1 MSSEVIAKFLS
12 SLKTKISDL
21 NYNNW
26 IKPVQFSLQDD
37 CLLLMEVPNKFIR
50 DWITENYLNL
60 IKYEIFKITNNEHKV
75 EFKVL
80 SEKNIQSVPIE
91 KETIVEIEQKNNF
104 LPNKDVGLGNL
115 NPKYH
120 FDSFVVGNSN
130 QFAHAACKAVANLP
144 ARAYNPLFIYGDVGL
159 GKTHLVNAIG
169 LEIRRSHP
177 HLKVLYTHSEQ
188 FTNEL
193 INSIRYDKM
202 FEFRKR
208 FRESC
213 DVLLIDDIQ
222 FIGGKERTQEEFFH
236 TFNFLYESRK
246 QIVLTSDRFPKDI
259 PQLEERLRSRFGW
272 GLIADIQPPDLET
285 RLAILRK
292 KAEQDRI
299 PLADEVAMYL
309 ANNIRNNVR
318 ELEGSLTRISAFASL
333 TNAEITIELA
343 KDVLKN
349 TLAESAKCL
358 TIEGVQK
365 MVADHFSIKLADLKS
380 SRRLKNF
387 AMPRQIAM
395 YLCRKHVK
403 SSYPELGEKFGG
415 KDHSTVVHAVQ
426 KIEKLLKADLSLQ
439 TQINSLE
446 KHLA

>member
-1 MSSEVIAKFLS
+1 MTEVIQKFLN
-12 SLKTKISDL
+12 SLRTKISDL

-26 IKPVQFSLQDD
+26 IRPVTFSIEPEGS
-37 CLLLMEVPNKFIR
+37 MTIEVPNKFIR
-50 DWITENYLNL
+50 DWITDNYLNL
-60 IKYEIFKITNNEHKV
+60 IKYEIFKITNVEHKV
-75 EFKVL
+75 DFRTSQAQERSPEPTSPERTTVAPERML
-80 SEKNIQSVPIE
+80 IAGQP
-91 KETIVEIEQKNNF
+91 
-104 LPNKDVGLGNL
+104 DAYLGNL

-120 FDSFVVGNSN
+120 FDTFVVGNSN

-169 LEIRRSHP
+169 LEIKRSHP
-177 HLKVLYTHSEQ
+177 VLRVLYIHSEQ

-246 QIVLTSDRFPKDI
+246 QVVLTSDRFPKDI

-292 KAEQDRI
+292 KAEQDKI
-299 PLADEVAMYL
+299 PLPDDVALFL
-309 ANNIRNNVR
+309 ANNVRTNIR
-318 ELEGSLTRISAFASL
+318 ELEGSLTRMSAFASL
-333 TNAEITIELA
+333 THAEITLDLTKE
-343 KDVLKN
+343 VLKHTIN
-349 TLAESAKCL
+349 DNFRML

-365 MVADHFSIKLADLKS
+365 LVAEHFNIKLSDLKS
-380 SRRLKNF
+380 ARRLKSF
-387 AMPRQIAM
+387 AVPRQIAM

-403 SSYPELGEKFGG
+403 SSYPELGQKFGG

-426 KIEKLLKADLSLQ
+426 KIEKQLQ
-439 TQINSLE
+439 GDMTLQHEIHSIE
-446 KHLA
+446 KHLV